1 MAYWGVVV
9 LLRTGADQLRTGAEP
24 LRSVLGRRRSVAYW
38 GRYAP
43 LRTGAEPLRSLLGQ
57 TCDHSS
63 TFATVDSKGVE
74 R

>member
-1 MAYWGVVV
+1 MVYWGVVV
-9 LLRTGADQLRTGAEP
+9 LLRTGAEP
-24 LRSVLGRRRSVAYW
+24 RACSRSVAYW
-38 GRYAP
+38 GGAAP
-43 LRTGAEPLRSLLGQ
+43 LRTGAETLRCVLGRTRGVLGQ